1 VTQAY
6 DTASVINRLFD
17 HWLSEHEREYLAS
30 QLGIKT
36 SLDECTDI
44 IRRILRLAALLHDT
58 GKLTYSFQYKITDN
72 IEGHAELLYSER
84 IILNKKLNNTR
95 TVLHAAAGA

>member
-1 VTQAY
+1 M
-6 DTASVINRLFD
+6 
-17 HWLSEHEREYLAS
+17 
-30 QLGIKT
+30 KT

-44 IRRILRLAALLHDT
+44 IRRILRSAALLHDT

-72 IEGHAELLYSER
+72 IESHAELLYSER

-95 TVLHAAAGA
+95 TVHHAAAGA